1 MEKLNIE
8 KKKKIIIAA
17 CTVVLVIALVI
28 GTVFAAKH
36 KKSKEDSANSAHAQD
51 GQIFEDMSNESETEP
66 SENSEESTEAS
77 TQESKTSQTMKSV
90 TLSNSDKQYFEK
102 MMPYIV
108 AYGLAD
114 MGEWHEG
121 IYDADYDGKSY
132 EYDCTSDK
140 AFNYALNIIF
150 AVPYKTYVD
159 EIAQI
164 YDWRDYYV
172 PDPIVNDNEKNN
184 YENEEDDYHSYIRD
198 PKKLFETGICY
209 CEVEASYVDKIL
221 KNVFNVK
228 PDHSV
233 VMKNSKGNVWLYYYD
248 GNYYYEYDSRGGDWG
263 TPYVTVDSVKQRADG
278 KYIIEAKH
286 TYDDGLEGEAL
297 VEKLKIVAD
306 IKIVDGDSLWSIYK
320 IETVK

>member
-28 GTVFAAKH
+28 GTVFAAKL

-102 MMPYIV
+102 MMSYIV
-108 AYGLAD
+108 GYGLTD
-114 MGEWHEG
+114 MGVGHEEE
-121 IYDADYDGKSY
+121 ADYVNKFYD
-132 EYDCTSDK
+132 YDCTSGK
-140 AFNYALNIIF
+140 ALNYVLNIIF
-150 AVPYKTYVD
+150 AVPYESFVD
-159 EIAQI
+159 DMAQI
-164 YDWRDYYV
+164 YDWRDYDELWY
-172 PDPIVNDNEKNN
+172 IVNEDDR
-184 YENEEDDYHSYIRD
+184 NEEDDYHSYIRD
-198 PKKLFETGICY
+198 PKKLFKNGEYY
-209 CEVEASYVDKIL
+209 CVVESSYVDKIL

-248 GNYYYEYDSRGGDWG
+248 GNYYYVYGDGGDG
-263 TPYVTVDSVKQRADG
+263 AGPLVTLDSVKQRADG

-286 TYDDGLEGEAL
+286 KYGNDDEGYSFRR
-297 VEKLKIVAD
+297 KLKIVAD

>member
-8 KKKKIIIAA
+8 KKKKIIIAT
-17 CTVVLVIALVI
+17 CTVVLAIALVI
-28 GTVFAAKH
+28 GTVFAAKQ

-51 GQIFEDMSNESETEP
+51 GQIFEDISNESETEP

-108 AYGLAD
+108 GYGLTD
-114 MGEWHEG
+114 MGVGHEEE
-121 IYDADYDGKSY
+121 ADYVNKFYD
-132 EYDCTSDK
+132 YDCTSGK
-140 AFNYALNIIF
+140 ALNYTLNIIF
-150 AVPYKTYVD
+150 AVPYESFVD
-159 EIAQI
+159 DMAQI
-164 YDWRDYYV
+164 YDWRDYDELWY
-172 PDPIVNDNEKNN
+172 IVNEDDK
-184 YENEEDDYHSYIRD
+184 NEEDDYHSYIRD
-198 PKKLFETGICY
+198 PKKLFKNGEYY
-209 CEVEASYVDKIL
+209 CVVESSYVDKIL

-248 GNYYYEYDSRGGDWG
+248 GNYYYVYGDGGDG
-263 TPYVTVDSVKQRADG
+263 AGPLVTIDSVKQRADG

-286 TYDDGLEGEAL
+286 KYGNDDEGYSFRR
-297 VEKLKIVAD
+297 KLKIVAD

>member
-28 GTVFAAKH
+28 GTVFAAKQ

-108 AYGLAD
+108 AYGLTD
-114 MGEWHEG
+114 MGVGHEEE
-121 IYDADYDGKSY
+121 ADYVNKFYD
-132 EYDCTSDK
+132 YDCTSGK
-140 AFNYALNIIF
+140 ALNYALNIIF
-150 AVPYKTYVD
+150 AVPYESFVD
-159 EIAQI
+159 DMAQI
-164 YDWRDYYV
+164 YDWRDYDEPWY
-172 PDPIVNDNEKNN
+172 IVNEDDK
-184 YENEEDDYHSYIRD
+184 NEEDDYHSYIRD
-198 PKKLFETGICY
+198 PKNLFKNGEYY
-209 CEVEASYVDKIL
+209 CVVESSYVDKIL

-233 VMKNSKGNVWLYYYD
+233 IMKNSKGNVWLYYYD
-248 GNYYYEYDSRGGDWG
+248 GNYYYVYGDGGDG
-263 TPYVTVDSVKQRADG
+263 AGPLVTIDSVKQRADG
-278 KYIIEAKH
+278 KYVIEAKH
-286 TYDDGLEGEAL
+286 KYGNDDEGYSFRR
-297 VEKLKIVAD
+297 KLKIVAD

>member
-17 CTVVLVIALVI
+17 CTVVLAIALVI
-28 GTVFAAKH
+28 GTVFAAKQ

-102 MMPYIV
+102 MMSYIV
-108 AYGLAD
+108 GDGLTD
-114 MGEWHEG
+114 MGVGHEEE
-121 IYDADYDGKSY
+121 ADYVNKFYD
-132 EYDCTSDK
+132 YDCTSGK
-140 AFNYALNIIF
+140 ALNYALNIIF
-150 AVPYKTYVD
+150 AVPYESFVD
-159 EIAQI
+159 DMAQI
-164 YDWRDYYV
+164 YDWRDYDEPWY
-172 PDPIVNDNEKNN
+172 IVNEDDK
-184 YENEEDDYHSYIRD
+184 NEEDDYHSYIRD
-198 PKKLFETGICY
+198 PKKLFKNGEYY
-209 CEVEASYVDKIL
+209 CVVESSYVDKIL

-233 VMKNSKGNVWLYYYD
+233 IMKNSKGNVWLYYYD
-248 GNYYYEYDSRGGDWG
+248 GNYYYVYGDGGDG
-263 TPYVTVDSVKQRADG
+263 AGPLVTIDSVKQRADG

-286 TYDDGLEGEAL
+286 KYGNDDEGYSFRR
-297 VEKLKIVAD
+297 KLKIVAD

>member
-1 MEKLNIE
+1 MEKFNIE

-28 GTVFAAKH
+28 GTVFAAKL

-102 MMPYIV
+102 MMSYIV
-108 AYGLAD
+108 GYGLTD
-114 MGEWHEG
+114 MGVGHEEE
-121 IYDADYDGKSY
+121 ADYVNKFYD
-132 EYDCTSDK
+132 YDCTSGK
-140 AFNYALNIIF
+140 ALNYALNIIF
-150 AVPYKTYVD
+150 AVPYESFVD
-159 EIAQI
+159 DMAQI
-164 YDWRDYYV
+164 YDWRDYDKSEYFMSDV
-172 PDPIVNDNEKNN
+172 V
-184 YENEEDDYHSYIRD
+184 NEEGDVYDDSGYIRD
-198 PKKLFETGICY
+198 PKKLFKNGEYY
-209 CEVEASYVDKIL
+209 CVVEASYVDKIL

-248 GNYYYEYDSRGGDWG
+248 GNYYYVYGDGGDG
-263 TPYVTVDSVKQRADG
+263 AGPLVTLDSVKQRADG

-286 TYDDGLEGEAL
+286 KYGNDDEGYSFRR
-297 VEKLKIVAD
+297 KLKIVAD

>member
-28 GTVFAAKH
+28 GTVFAAKQ

-102 MMPYIV
+102 MMSYIV
-108 AYGLAD
+108 GYGLPD
-114 MGEWHEG
+114 MGVGHEEE
-121 IYDADYDGKSY
+121 ADYVNKFYD
-132 EYDCTSDK
+132 YDCTSGK
-140 AFNYALNIIF
+140 ALNYALNIIF
-150 AVPYKTYVD
+150 AVPYESFVD
-159 EIAQI
+159 DMAQI
-164 YDWRDYYV
+164 YDWRDYDELWY
-172 PDPIVNDNEKNN
+172 IVNEDDK
-184 YENEEDDYHSYIRD
+184 NEEDDYHSYIRD
-198 PKKLFETGICY
+198 PKKLFKNGEYY
-209 CEVEASYVDKIL
+209 CVVESSYVDKIL

-248 GNYYYEYDSRGGDWG
+248 GNYYYVYGDGGDG
-263 TPYVTVDSVKQRADG
+263 AGPLVTLDSVKQRADG

-286 TYDDGLEGEAL
+286 KYGNDDEGYSFRR
-297 VEKLKIVAD
+297 KLKIVAD

>member
-28 GTVFAAKH
+28 GTVFAAKQ

-51 GQIFEDMSNESETEP
+51 GQIFEDMSNESETEL

-102 MMPYIV
+102 MMSYIV
-108 AYGLAD
+108 GDGLTD
-114 MGEWHEG
+114 MGVGHEEE
-121 IYDADYDGKSY
+121 ADYVNKFYD
-132 EYDCTSDK
+132 YDCTSGK
-140 AFNYALNIIF
+140 ALNYALNIIF
-150 AVPYKTYVD
+150 AVPYESFVD
-159 EIAQI
+159 DMAQI
-164 YDWRDYYV
+164 YDWRDYDEPWY
-172 PDPIVNDNEKNN
+172 IVNEDDK
-184 YENEEDDYHSYIRD
+184 NEEDDYHSYIRD
-198 PKKLFETGICY
+198 PKKLFKNGEYY
-209 CEVEASYVDKIL
+209 CVVESSYVDKIL

-248 GNYYYEYDSRGGDWG
+248 GNYYYVYGDGGDG
-263 TPYVTVDSVKQRADG
+263 AGPLVTLDSVKQRADG

-286 TYDDGLEGEAL
+286 KYGNDDEGYSFRR
-297 VEKLKIVAD
+297 KLKIVAD

>member
-28 GTVFAAKH
+28 GTVFAAKL

-102 MMPYIV
+102 MMSYIV
-108 AYGLAD
+108 GDGLTD
-114 MGEWHEG
+114 MGVGHEEE
-121 IYDADYDGKSY
+121 ADYVNKFYD
-132 EYDCTSDK
+132 YDCTSGK
-140 AFNYALNIIF
+140 ALNYALNIIF
-150 AVPYKTYVD
+150 AVPYESFVD
-159 EIAQI
+159 DMAQI
-164 YDWRDYYV
+164 YDWRDYDEPWY
-172 PDPIVNDNEKNN
+172 IVNEDDK
-184 YENEEDDYHSYIRD
+184 NEEDDYHSYIRD
-198 PKKLFETGICY
+198 PKKLFKNGEYY
-209 CEVEASYVDKIL
+209 CVVESSYVDKIL

-233 VMKNSKGNVWLYYYD
+233 IMKNSKGNVWLYYYD
-248 GNYYYEYDSRGGDWG
+248 GNYYYVYGDGGDG
-263 TPYVTVDSVKQRADG
+263 AGPLVTIDSVKQRADG

-286 TYDDGLEGEAL
+286 KYGNDDEGYSFRR
-297 VEKLKIVAD
+297 KLKIVAD
-306 IKIVDGDSLWSIYK
+306 IKIIDGDSLWSIYK

>member
-1 MEKLNIE
+1 MTKR
-8 KKKKIIIAA
+8 IIAA
-17 CTVVLVIALVI
+17 LFALILVLGLCSCT
-28 GTVFAAKH
+28 
-36 KKSKEDSANSAHAQD
+36 KSDKQKPVPDKILASKSSQ
-51 GQIFEDMSNESETEP
+51 STSETEKT
-66 SENSEESTEAS
+66 SASEAS
-77 TQESKTSQTMKSV
+77 GSSKTQTSKENKTSQTMKSV

-102 MMPYIV
+102 MMSYIV
-108 AYGLAD
+108 EYGLAD

-198 PKKLFETGICY
+198 PKKLFKNGEYY
-209 CEVEASYVDKIL
+209 CVVESSYVDKIL

-233 VMKNSKGNVWLYYYD
+233 IMKNSKGNVWLYYYD
-248 GNYYYEYDSRGGDWG
+248 GNYYYVYGDGGDG
-263 TPYVTVDSVKQRADG
+263 AGPLVTLDSVKQRADG

-286 TYDDGLEGEAL
+286 KYGNDDEGYSFRR
-297 VEKLKIVAD
+297 KLKIVAD

>member
-28 GTVFAAKH
+28 GTVFAAKQ

-102 MMPYIV
+102 MMSYIV
-108 AYGLAD
+108 GYGLTD
-114 MGEWHEG
+114 MGVGHEEE
-121 IYDADYDGKSY
+121 ADYVNKFYD
-132 EYDCTSDK
+132 YDCTSGK
-140 AFNYALNIIF
+140 ALNYALNIIF
-150 AVPYKTYVD
+150 AVPYESFVD
-159 EIAQI
+159 DMAQI
-164 YDWRDYYV
+164 YDWRDYDEPWY
-172 PDPIVNDNEKNN
+172 IVNEDDK
-184 YENEEDDYHSYIRD
+184 NEEDDYHSYIRD
-198 PKKLFETGICY
+198 PKKLFKNGEYY
-209 CEVEASYVDKIL
+209 CVVESSYVDKIL

-248 GNYYYEYDSRGGDWG
+248 GNYYYVYGDGGDG
-263 TPYVTVDSVKQRADG
+263 AGPLVTLDSVKQRADG

-286 TYDDGLEGEAL
+286 KYGNDDEGYSFRR
-297 VEKLKIVAD
+297 KLKIVAD

>member
-28 GTVFAAKH
+28 GTVFAAKL

-102 MMPYIV
+102 MMSYIV
-108 AYGLAD
+108 EYGLTD
-114 MGEWHEG
+114 MGVGHEEE
-121 IYDADYDGKSY
+121 ADYVNKFYD
-132 EYDCTSDK
+132 YDCTSGK
-140 AFNYALNIIF
+140 ALNYALNIIF
-150 AVPYKTYVD
+150 AVPYESFVD
-159 EIAQI
+159 DMAQI
-164 YDWRDYYV
+164 YDWRDYDEPWY
-172 PDPIVNDNEKNN
+172 IVNEDDK
-184 YENEEDDYHSYIRD
+184 NEEDDYHSYIRD
-198 PKKLFETGICY
+198 PKKLFKNGEYY
-209 CEVEASYVDKIL
+209 CVVESSYVDKIL

-248 GNYYYEYDSRGGDWG
+248 GNYYYVYGDGGDG
-263 TPYVTVDSVKQRADG
+263 AGPLVTLDSVKQRADG

-286 TYDDGLEGEAL
+286 KYGNDDEGYSFRR
-297 VEKLKIVAD
+297 KLKIVAD

>member
-1 MEKLNIE
+1 MEELNIE
-8 KKKKIIIAA
+8 KKKKIIIAVCA
-17 CTVVLVIALVI
+17 VVLVIALVI
-28 GTVFAAKH
+28 GTVFAAKW
-36 KKSKEDSANSAHAQD
+36 KKSKEDNANLAHAQD
-51 GQIFEDMSNESETEP
+51 GQVFEDISNESETEP
-66 SENSEESTEAS
+66 SENTEESSEAS

-90 TLSNSDKQYFEK
+90 TLSNSDKKYFEK

-108 AYGLAD
+108 AYGLVD

-132 EYDCTSDK
+132 NYDCTSDK
-140 AFNYALNIIF
+140 AFNYAVNIIF
-150 AVPYKTYVD
+150 AVPYKTFVD

-164 YDWRDYYV
+164 YDWRDYDKSEY
-172 PDPIVNDNEKNN
+172 IVNEND
-184 YENEEDDYHSYIRD
+184 ENEEDDHSYIRD
-198 PKKLFETGICY
+198 PKNLFETGISY

-221 KNVFNVK
+221 KNVFNIK

-297 VEKLKIVAD
+297 VEELKIVAD
-306 IKIVDGDSLWSIYK
+306 IKVVDGDSLWSIYK

>member
-28 GTVFAAKH
+28 GTVFAAKQ

-51 GQIFEDMSNESETEP
+51 GQVFEDISNESETEL

-102 MMPYIV
+102 MMSYIV
-108 AYGLAD
+108 GDGLTD
-114 MGEWHEG
+114 MGVGHEEE
-121 IYDADYDGKSY
+121 ADYVNKFYD
-132 EYDCTSDK
+132 YDCTSGK
-140 AFNYALNIIF
+140 ALNYALNIIF
-150 AVPYKTYVD
+150 AVPYESFVD
-159 EIAQI
+159 DMAQI

-198 PKKLFETGICY
+198 PKKLFKNGEYY
-209 CEVEASYVDKIL
+209 CVVESSYVDKIL

-233 VMKNSKGNVWLYYYD
+233 IMKNSKGNVWLYYYD
-248 GNYYYEYDSRGGDWG
+248 GNYYYVYGDGGDG
-263 TPYVTVDSVKQRADG
+263 AGPLVTIDSVKQRADG

-286 TYDDGLEGEAL
+286 KYGNDDEGYSFRR
-297 VEKLKIVAD
+297 KLKIVAD

>member
-1 MEKLNIE
+1 MTKR
-8 KKKKIIIAA
+8 IIAA
-17 CTVVLVIALVI
+17 LFALILVLGLCSCT
-28 GTVFAAKH
+28 
-36 KKSKEDSANSAHAQD
+36 KSDKQKPVPDKILASKSSQ
-51 GQIFEDMSNESETEP
+51 STSETEKTSA
-66 SENSEESTEAS
+66 SEVSGSS
-77 TQESKTSQTMKSV
+77 KTQTSKENKTSQTMKSV

-102 MMPYIV
+102 MMSYIV
-108 AYGLAD
+108 GYALTD
-114 MGEWHEG
+114 MGEGHEEETDYVNKF
-121 IYDADYDGKSY
+121 YD
-132 EYDCTSDK
+132 YDCTSGK
-140 AFNYALNIIF
+140 ALNYALNIIF
-150 AVPYKTYVD
+150 AVPYESFVD
-159 EIAQI
+159 DMAQI

-248 GNYYYEYDSRGGDWG
+248 GNYYYVYGDGGDG
-263 TPYVTVDSVKQRADG
+263 AGPLVTIDSVKQCADG
-278 KYIIEAKH
+278 KYVIEAKH
-286 TYDDGLEGEAL
+286 KYGNDDEGYSFRR
-297 VEKLKIVAD
+297 KLKIVAD

>member
-28 GTVFAAKH
+28 GTVFAAKQ

-102 MMPYIV
+102 MMSYIV
-108 AYGLAD
+108 GYGLTD
-114 MGEWHEG
+114 MGVGHEEE
-121 IYDADYDGKSY
+121 ADYVNKFYD
-132 EYDCTSDK
+132 YDCTSGK
-140 AFNYALNIIF
+140 ALNYALNIIF
-150 AVPYKTYVD
+150 AVPYESFVD
-159 EIAQI
+159 DMAQI
-164 YDWRDYYV
+164 YDWRDYDEPWY
-172 PDPIVNDNEKNN
+172 IVNEDDK
-184 YENEEDDYHSYIRD
+184 NEEDDYHSYIRD
-198 PKKLFETGICY
+198 PKKLFKNGEYY
-209 CEVEASYVDKIL
+209 CVVESSYVDKIL

-233 VMKNSKGNVWLYYYD
+233 IMKNSKGNVWLYYYD
-248 GNYYYEYDSRGGDWG
+248 GNYYYVYGDGGDG
-263 TPYVTVDSVKQRADG
+263 AGPLVTIDSVKQRADG
-278 KYIIEAKH
+278 KYVIEAKH
-286 TYDDGLEGEAL
+286 KYGNDDEGYSFRR
-297 VEKLKIVAD
+297 KLKIVAD

>member
-28 GTVFAAKH
+28 GTVFAAKQ

-102 MMPYIV
+102 MMSYIV
-108 AYGLAD
+108 GDGLTD
-114 MGEWHEG
+114 MGVGHEEE
-121 IYDADYDGKSY
+121 ADYVNKFYD
-132 EYDCTSDK
+132 YDCTSGK
-140 AFNYALNIIF
+140 ALNYALNIIF
-150 AVPYKTYVD
+150 AVPYESFVD
-159 EIAQI
+159 DMAQI
-164 YDWRDYYV
+164 YDWRDYDELWY
-172 PDPIVNDNEKNN
+172 IVNEDDK
-184 YENEEDDYHSYIRD
+184 NEEDDYHSYIRD
-198 PKKLFETGICY
+198 PKKLFKNGEYY
-209 CEVEASYVDKIL
+209 CVVESSYVDKIL

-233 VMKNSKGNVWLYYYD
+233 IMKNSKGNVWLYYYD
-248 GNYYYEYDSRGGDWG
+248 GNYYYVYGDGGDG
-263 TPYVTVDSVKQRADG
+263 AGPLVTLDSVKQRADG

-286 TYDDGLEGEAL
+286 KYGNDDEGYSFRR
-297 VEKLKIVAD
+297 KLKIVAD